1 MLISNEFKQERMI
14 TVKIKY
20 LFSFITALFKFL
32 SESFFNTSFPA
43 SFMGEIVAN
52 FPEQSS

>member
-14 TVKIKY
+14 MVKSIF
-20 LFSFITALFKFL
+20 FSFITALFKVL

>member
-1 MLISNEFKQERMI
+1 MVESTF
-14 TVKIKY
+14 
-20 LFSFITALFKFL
+20 FSFVSALIKVL